1 MDSPGARRL
10 DVAAFINDF
19 KSGIPEKDLQEKYS
33 LDHSQLARVVLTLK
47 KKGSIGLGEVETRNE
62 NIRLK
67 FGDKTEAGHKH
78 SDTKISVDLDTGL
91 VLHCPSCGAAVKR
104 GAKECEYCRSHLDFS
119 LKGKTTHCPHCY
131 QRIPADSRFCI
142 VCAKP
147 ARKQVDEA
155 KILTDSLCPRCQVG
169 MTLMKVG
176 DFSVVGCK
184 QCQGLFI
191 PHQTF
196 EMMQDNCER
205 VIEATGALKKPEP
218 GEFQLQVSYVRCPEC
233 REFMHR
239 QNFASVSGIILDVC
253 RLHGIWF
260 DEGEMEKIMDFIAH
274 GGLKKARE
282 AQLQKAKEEQT
293 LAKLRAESIRAG
305 SRTTPLGYGGMADTE
320 ATFDL
325 IDLAGNLF
333 NLFKK

>member
-1 MDSPGARRL
+1 MDSHGARKL
-10 DVAAFINDF
+10 DVAAFVSDF
-19 KSGIPEKDLQEKYS
+19 KSGITEKELQEKYS

-62 NIRLK
+62 SIKLK
-67 FGDKTEAGHKH
+67 FGDPAAAGHKH
-78 SDTKISVDLDTGL
+78 SENKISVDLDTGL

-104 GAKECEYCRSHLDFS
+104 GAEECEYCKSHLDFS

-147 ARKQVDEA
+147 AKKQVDDA
-155 KILTDSLCPRCQVG
+155 KLLTDSLCPRCRLG
-169 MTLMKVG
+169 MTLMTVG

-184 QCQGLFI
+184 ECQGLFI

-205 VIEATGALKKPEP
+205 VIEATGAVRRAGS
-218 GEFQLQVSYVRCPEC
+218 GEFQLEVSYVRCPEC
-233 REFMHR
+233 SEFMHR
-239 QNFASVSGIILDVC
+239 QNFASVSGVILDVC

-260 DEGEMEKIMDFIAH
+260 DEGEMEKIMDFIAR
-274 GGLKKARE
+274 GGLKKARQ
-282 AQLQKAKEEQT
+282 ALLQKAKEEQT

-305 SRTTPLGYGGMADTE
+305 AGGGSLGFGGLADTE
-320 ATFDL
+320 ASFDL